1 MKKSLLSLSAAGAL
15 MLTLGGTSWAQEN
28 PVVANVNGLEI
39 TRSDVADAQKL
50 LPEQYRQIPF
60 EQIFPT
66 LLDSVID
73 THLTATDAR
82 KQGMDKTDAF
92 KQELARIERQLLQR
106 NAITKAIDAAVTDE
120 ALKAAYAKM
129 TADASGNSE
138 IHARHILLK
147 TEDEAK
153 AVIAELDSGK
163 DFAELA
169 KTKSTGPSAP
179 NGGDL
184 GFFGRGQMVPAFEQ
198 AAFAL
203 DKGTYTTDAVKTQFG
218 YHVILQEDKR
228 AKAPP
233 SFEKAE
239 PQLKAELSQAAGGA
253 YMGELRKAAKIEKF
267 LPEPKSAPIA
277 APVAAPAADKKAN

>member
-1 MKKSLLSLSAAGAL
+1 MKNSLLSLTAAGAL
-15 MLTLGGTSWAQEN
+15 IFTLGGASWAQDN

-39 TRSDVADAQKL
+39 TRNDVAEAQKL

-73 THLTATDAR
+73 THLTAADAR
-82 KQGMDKTDAF
+82 RQGMDKEDAF

-106 NAITKAIDAAVTDE
+106 NAITKAINDAVTDE
-120 ALKAAYAKM
+120 SLQAAYKKM
-129 TADASGNSE
+129 ASDASGNSE
-138 IHARHILLK
+138 IHARHILVK

-153 AVIAELDSGK
+153 AVIVELDSGK

-169 KTKSTGPSAP
+169 KAKSTGPSGP

-184 GFFGRGQMVPAFEQ
+184 GFFGRGQMVPAFEK
-198 AAFAL
+198 AAFEL
-203 DKGTYTTDAVKTQFG
+203 DKGAYTTEPVQTQFG
-218 YHVILQEDKR
+218 FHVIMQEDKR

-233 SFEKAE
+233 SFGQAE
-239 PQLKAELSQAAGGA
+239 PQLRAELSQTAGGA

-267 LPEPKSAPIA
+267 LPEPA
-277 APVAAPAADKKAN
+277 AAPATDTKAN